1 MTYVLVFLQSSEIH
15 FMEILS
21 KDVKRPFIL
30 PTIDLW
36 CSDGT
41 AVRESFHKYL
51 YSSFSSFLHIQLF
64 QKRREASCSASE
76 SHGCRSWGRQGGQG
90 EGEFASSHHLDI
102 MSSCH
107 HAIMPC
113 QVIAAEGEQKAS
125 RALRE
130 ASNTIAESASALQLR
145 YLQVR
150 RYFYV
155 GVWYDDYFLDIE
167 LNICREEFHHN
178 FPDTFRHHVTVCEV
192 I

>member
-102 MSSCH
+102 MPSSWH
-107 HAIMPC
+107 HAMPGDSC
-113 QVIAAEGEQKAS
+113 GGRAEGQPGAAGGLQHHRREFL
-125 RALRE
+125 RA
-130 ASNTIAESASALQLR
+130 AAQISAGPHTR
-145 YLQVR
+145 
-150 RYFYV
+150 
-155 GVWYDDYFLDIE
+155 
-167 LNICREEFHHN
+167 
-178 FPDTFRHHVTVCEV
+178 
-192 I
+192 